1 MTPKI
6 SESPILINVHTSDPK
21 QFRFVLQK
29 GFGVSIRPG
38 CSLKELLAD
47 QFNISDHYTDS
58 RIQTVF
64 LNYKPVDDYAS
75 AMIHDND
82 ILALST
88 AMPGLVGATFR
99 RGGALSPFRSQVSFR
114 SQGNPESSPQQGRL
128 TLKLFN
134 HLADELGQPFLEKG
148 IWITS
153 DTLVQL
159 HDQAG
164 ERQGTGFQLISINNK
179 KPETQQVKQLMTADP
194 PVDLFMT
201 VR

>member
-6 SESPILINVHTSDPK
+6 SESPISIEVHAPDRK

-29 GFGVSIRPG
+29 GFGVSIHPG
-38 CSLKELLAD
+38 CSLKKLLTH
-47 QFNISDHYTDS
+47 QFNITGHYIDS
-58 RIQTVF
+58 RIKTVF
-64 LNYKPVDDYAS
+64 LNYKPVDNYET
-75 AMIHDND
+75 AMIYDGD

-99 RGGALSPFRSQVSFR
+99 SGGVLSPFRSQVSYR
-114 SQGNPESSPQQGRL
+114 NRENLKNEPQQGKL

-148 IWITS
+148 ILISS
-153 DTLVQL
+153 DTLAQL
-159 HDQAG
+159 HSKTSKNQD
-164 ERQGTGFQLISINNK
+164 TGFQLISINNK
-179 KPETQQVKQLMTADP
+179 KPETGQVKQLITADP